1 MKNQFIPL
9 NNNIDKLIAFTPSLD
24 KGYRTNQR
32 ISSKPFQ
39 IETLDVI
46 ENMQNHGWKI
56 KGAYQELNKKSKQ
69 IKNHTIKMEHPDF
82 NMLDARGKTEGIANL
97 TISNSCNGSS
107 PLSMDLGMFRQV
119 CSNGMVARDTFQAQ
133 NINHD
138 QDNYYNLDKILKDLN
153 IKTYDVMCEFQNL
166 KNKDLTHSEMVELA
180 TKAAKKRFGS
190 KRTIDASQLLK
201 VVRDEDEGN
210 NLWNVF
216 NRIQENL
223 TQSNRL
229 VDLQG
234 KPLSGVDNISEDTK
248 LNKELTELAYAYA

>member
-24 KGYRTNQR
+24 KSFRDNQR
-32 ISSKPFQ
+32 MGSKPYQ

-46 ENMQNHGWKI
+46 ENMQDQGWKI

-82 NMLDARGKTEGIANL
+82 SMLDSKGQTEGIANL
-97 TISNSCNGSS
+97 TISNSCNGNS
-107 PLSMDLGMFRQV
+107 PLSLDLGMFRQV

-133 NINHD
+133 NINHTS
-138 QDNYYNLDKILKDLN
+138 DNYYNLDTILKDLG
-153 IKTYDVMCEFQNL
+153 IKTNEVMCEFQNL
-166 KNKDLTHSEMVELA
+166 KNKDLTHKEMVSLA
-180 TKAAKKRFGS
+180 AEAAKKRFGA
-190 KRTIDASQLLK
+190 KRTIDASQLLNT
-201 VVRDEDEGN
+201 VRAEDEGN

-223 TQSNRL
+223 TQPHRL
-229 VDLQG
+229 IDLKG
-234 KPLSGVDNISEDTK
+234 NKLTGVNNISEDLK
-248 LNKELTELAYAYA
+248 INKELTELAYAYA